1 MRHITIYECFDTLQ
15 ITKNPTENTIT
26 VEEADELNRYI
37 IKESL
42 KQSNISWGRNSIT
55 FINYV
60 GFIKLSTVS
69 IEILPK
75 INISSKE
82 HHKSR
87 KALINILNKSGIIK
101 FNYSNVGM
109 LNMYN
114 MSLNEILT
122 LIFAKTLQ
130 RELVKGPYLEYV
142 NIEENSKALKGSI
155 VVKEHI
161 KNISSCRSDV
171 YCRYEEFSMNNKL
184 NQILN
189 TCINK
194 SIKDVKNSDTIKI
207 LNHLKVVYSDV
218 STIDITNKEAM
229 DFKFTRLNSRFE
241 SSLLLAKMILNGYSS
256 IGNKGDYKSFA
267 ILFEMNEVYERY
279 ITNLLSTYL
288 DDYIVHPQHNKYK
301 LLRNEKTSK
310 NIFSLKPDIVIE
322 DNKKYKIIIDTKW
335 KKIDANT
342 VRHGVKREDFYQMYA
357 YLTKYEDA
365 NAAILLYPSNENIH
379 NNGDQYLESWFLED
393 EQSKKIRVY
402 KIDLDNEEKT
412 VKKLI
417 NIIQSNLN

>member
-26 VEEADELNRYI
+26 IEEADELNRYI
-37 IKESL
+37 IKENL
-42 KQSNISWGRNSIT
+42 KQSNISWRRNSIT

-69 IEILPK
+69 IEILSK
-75 INISSKE
+75 INISSKDY
-82 HHKSR
+82 HKSR
-87 KALINILNKSGIIK
+87 KALINMLNKSGIIK

-171 YCRYEEFSMNNKL
+171 YCRYEEFSINNKL

-189 TCINK
+189 MCINK

-218 STIDITNKEAM
+218 STIDITNKEAI

-256 IGNKGDYKSFA
+256 TGNKGDNKSFA

-279 ITNLLSTYL
+279 ITNLLSIHL
-288 DDYIVHPQHNKYK
+288 EDYIVHSQHTKYK
-301 LLRNEKTSK
+301 LLKNEKTNK

-335 KKIDANT
+335 KMVDSKTI
-342 VRHGVKREDFYQMYA
+342 RHGVKREDFYQMYA
-357 YLTKYEDA
+357 YLTKYKDA

-379 NNGDQYLESWFLED
+379 NNDEYLESWFLED

-402 KIDLDNEEKT
+402 NIDIDNEENT
-412 VKKLI
+412 VKKLR

>member
-207 LNHLKVVYSDV
+207 LNHLKVVYLSLIHI
-218 STIDITNKEAM
+218 SEP
-229 DFKFTRLNSRFE
+229 TRP
-241 SSLLLAKMILNGYSS
+241 Y
-256 IGNKGDYKSFA
+256 
-267 ILFEMNEVYERY
+267 
-279 ITNLLSTYL
+279 
-288 DDYIVHPQHNKYK
+288 
-301 LLRNEKTSK
+301 
-310 NIFSLKPDIVIE
+310 
-322 DNKKYKIIIDTKW
+322 
-335 KKIDANT
+335 
-342 VRHGVKREDFYQMYA
+342 
-357 YLTKYEDA
+357 
-365 NAAILLYPSNENIH
+365 
-379 NNGDQYLESWFLED
+379 
-393 EQSKKIRVY
+393 
-402 KIDLDNEEKT
+402 
-412 VKKLI
+412 
-417 NIIQSNLN
+417 

>member
-184 NQILN
+184 NQILYDEFDKMDVFT
-189 TCINK
+189 TCIVGIIDSKSNTLDISNAGHYCPIIIDNSGK
-194 SIKDVKNSDTIKI
+194 FKCTDGTLCKKNIPLGVLEDINYEQSTISIKDSSMICMYTDGIIEIKNKD
-207 LNHLKVVYSDV
+207 
-218 STIDITNKEAM
+218 KEE
-229 DFKFTRLNSRFE
+229 FGIERFE
-241 SSLLLAKMILNGYSS
+241 SFLLKNYMLEKDDFINALKKELGEFVPKHNFDDDILVVCLS
-256 IGNKGDYKSFA
+256 NK
-267 ILFEMNEVYERY
+267 
-279 ITNLLSTYL
+279 
-288 DDYIVHPQHNKYK
+288 
-301 LLRNEKTSK
+301 
-310 NIFSLKPDIVIE
+310 
-322 DNKKYKIIIDTKW
+322 
-335 KKIDANT
+335 
-342 VRHGVKREDFYQMYA
+342 
-357 YLTKYEDA
+357 
-365 NAAILLYPSNENIH
+365 
-379 NNGDQYLESWFLED
+379 
-393 EQSKKIRVY
+393 
-402 KIDLDNEEKT
+402 
-412 VKKLI
+412 
-417 NIIQSNLN
+417 

>member
-256 IGNKGDYKSFA
+256 IGSKGYEKSFA

-365 NAAILLYPSNENIH
+365 NAAILLYPSNENTY
-379 NNGDQYLESWFLED
+379 NDDEYLESWSLED

-402 KIDLDNEEKT
+402 NIDLDNEEKT
-412 VKKLI
+412 IKKLI

>member
-1 MRHITIYECFDTLQ
+1 MRHITIYECFDALQ
-15 ITKNPTENTIT
+15 ITKNPTKNTIT

-37 IKESL
+37 IKENL
-42 KQSNISWGRNSIT
+42 KQSNISWKRNSIT

-75 INISSKE
+75 INISSKDY
-82 HHKSR
+82 HKSR
-87 KALINILNKSGIIK
+87 KALINMLNKSGIIK

-155 VVKEHI
+155 VVKQHI

-171 YCRYEEFSMNNKL
+171 YCRYEEFFINNKL

-194 SIKDVKNSDTIKI
+194 SIKDIKNSDTIKI

-218 STIDITNKEAM
+218 STIDITNKEAI

-256 IGNKGDYKSFA
+256 TGNKGDNKSFA

-279 ITNLLSTYL
+279 IINLLSIHL
-288 DDYIVHPQHNKYK
+288 ENYIVHSQHTKYK
-301 LLRNEKTSK
+301 LLKNEKTSK

-322 DNKKYKIIIDTKW
+322 HNKKYKIIIDTKW
-335 KKIDANT
+335 KMVDSNT
-342 VRHGVKREDFYQMYA
+342 IRHGVKREDFYQMYA
-357 YLTKYEDA
+357 YLTKYKDA
-365 NAAILLYPSNENIH
+365 NAAILLYPSNENTY
-379 NNGDQYLESWFLED
+379 NDDEYLESWSLED

-402 KIDLDNEEKT
+402 NIDIDNEENT
-412 VKKLI
+412 VKKLR

>member
-1 MRHITIYECFDTLQ
+1 MRHKSMRHITIYECFDALQ
-15 ITKNPTENTIT
+15 ITKNPTKNTIT

-37 IKESL
+37 IKENL
-42 KQSNISWGRNSIT
+42 KQSNISWKRNSIT

-75 INISSKE
+75 INISSKDY
-82 HHKSR
+82 HKSR
-87 KALINILNKSGIIK
+87 KALINMLNKSGIIK

-155 VVKEHI
+155 VVKQHI

-171 YCRYEEFSMNNKL
+171 YCRYEEFFINNKL

-194 SIKDVKNSDTIKI
+194 SIKDIKNSDTIKI

-218 STIDITNKEAM
+218 STIDITNKEAI

-256 IGNKGDYKSFA
+256 TGNKGDNKSFA

-279 ITNLLSTYL
+279 IINLLSIHL
-288 DDYIVHPQHNKYK
+288 ENYIVHSQNTKYK
-301 LLRNEKTSK
+301 LLKNEKTSK
-310 NIFSLKPDIVIE
+310 KIYSLKPEIVIE
-322 DNKKYKIIIDTKW
+322 HNKKYKIIIDTKW
-335 KKIDANT
+335 KMVDSNT
-342 VRHGVKREDFYQMYA
+342 IRHGVKREDFYQMYA
-357 YLTKYEDA
+357 YLPKYKDA

-379 NNGDQYLESWFLED
+379 NNDEGYLESWFLED
-393 EQSKKIRVY
+393 EKSKKIRVY
-402 KIDLDNEEKT
+402 
-412 VKKLI
+412 
-417 NIIQSNLN
+417 NIEIGRAHV